1 MSFLNYLNC
10 KDSTLRL
17 ALSKMQKALE
27 IVWYFCNQHTFGLLC
42 SYSYQSA
49 QTRPTS
55 PNFDSHNNLSICTF
69 HGFHHELHNVVVSAK
84 IWHEMPVNCT
94 RHVHVRLCGNAG
106 GHLQPNSIRF
116 LFFPNLNKRFPK
128 KRPVLINKIIP
139 SKRRSTREFEES
151 R

>member
-1 MSFLNYLNC
+1 MKTVLCDWLWVKCRKPWKLCGTSAI
-10 KDSTLRL
+10 STHLVSCVL
-17 ALSKMQKALE
+17 TV
-27 IVWYFCNQHTFGLLC
+27 IT
-42 SYSYQSA
+42 A

-55 PNFDSHNNLSICTF
+55 PNFDSHNNLSICSF

-94 RHVHVRLCGNAG
+94 RHVHVRLCDNAG

-151 R
+151 RWVKNLTNYY